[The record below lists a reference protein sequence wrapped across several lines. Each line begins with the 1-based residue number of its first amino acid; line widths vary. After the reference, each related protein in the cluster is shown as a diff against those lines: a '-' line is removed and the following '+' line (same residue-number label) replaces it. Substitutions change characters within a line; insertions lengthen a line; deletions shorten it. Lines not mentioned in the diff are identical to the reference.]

1 MGILRELNIMEYY
14 EYETYYNIEKLCI
27 NTAII
32 LTISLILI
40 LLFKAV
46 IYVKEKS
53 TVKRNKYS
61 V

>member
-1 MGILRELNIMEYY
+1 M

-32 LTISLILI
+32 LVIILILI
-40 LLFKAV
+40 ILFKSV
-46 IYVKEKS
+46 MYVKEKS